1 MPANQDL
8 VTLLRSRTPLILVD
22 SAAEGRVVEGFRHA
36 IAQSLRPLYRWS
48 ITDGL
53 RRLDIDSDQ
62 DSEAPPDASMTL
74 PKSDGVSSG

>member
-8 VTLLRSRTPLILVD
+8 VTLLRSRTPLLMVD
-22 SAAEGRVVEGFRHA
+22 SAEEGRVVDGFRHA

-53 RRLDIDSDQ
+53 QRLDM
-62 DSEAPPDASMTL
+62 DSEDERETPPARA
-74 PKSDGVSSG
+74 